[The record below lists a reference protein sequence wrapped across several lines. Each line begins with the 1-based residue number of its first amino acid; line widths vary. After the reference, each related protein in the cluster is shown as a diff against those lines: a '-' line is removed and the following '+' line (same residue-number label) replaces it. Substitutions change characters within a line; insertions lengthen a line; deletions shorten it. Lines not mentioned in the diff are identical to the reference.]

1 MGNEPPFCLL
11 GESSAEDE
19 LPNFSLSLCSTDDY
33 NFDDLHAGLGD
44 EDLAADLLR
53 DEVLDADL
61 ASLI

>member
-11 GESSAEDE
+11 GESSVEDE
-19 LPNFSLSLCSTDDY
+19 LPNFNLSVCNTDGY
-33 NFDDLHAGLGD
+33 NFGDLHAGLGD
-44 EDLAADLLR
+44 EDLDADLLR